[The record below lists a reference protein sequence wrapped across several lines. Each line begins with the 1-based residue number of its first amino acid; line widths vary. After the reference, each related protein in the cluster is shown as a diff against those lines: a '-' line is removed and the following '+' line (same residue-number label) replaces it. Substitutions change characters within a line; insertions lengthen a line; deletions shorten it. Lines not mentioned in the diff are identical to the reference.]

1 MNICPLIL
9 HIQHLS
15 LKYTRVALYFGKA
28 TKDPH
33 TLVLYSTNQYARVTR
48 RIGSNRELFHE
59 VNWSQSMIKRVNNGR
74 G

>member
-1 MNICPLIL
+1 MALHLSRMLGLSYTITISLSDRITKGENMNICPLIL

-33 TLVLYSTNQYARVTR
+33 TLMS
-48 RIGSNRELFHE
+48 H
-59 VNWSQSMIKRVNNGR
+59 SMNHYV
-74 G
+74 